1 MRKHMYTKDG
11 RKWSY
16 RQRRYIKPTPYGIY
30 LLIAIATLLVIA
42 GR

>member
-1 MRKHMYTKDG
+1 MRKQMYTKDG

-16 RQRRYIKPTPYGIY
+16 RQRRYIKPTPYGLY
-30 LLIAIATLLVIA
+30 LLVAIIAILIIA